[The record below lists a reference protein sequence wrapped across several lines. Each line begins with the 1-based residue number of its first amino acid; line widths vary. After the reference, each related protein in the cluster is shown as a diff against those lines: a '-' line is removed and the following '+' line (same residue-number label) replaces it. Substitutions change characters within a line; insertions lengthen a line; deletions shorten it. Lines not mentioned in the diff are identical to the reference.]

1 MAIGFEYTLGV
12 DENASLNSLK
22 EFAKVVEGTEMKLKL
37 DFDLNTISDA
47 IDKVR
52 KQINELD
59 SNINLSIGSFDI
71 NTSGLQQQLN
81 SKAKDLKLILKV
93 EFDDM
98 SLKEQQVNPGEKIRR
113 NFEQELELMK
123 DSMQRMLN
131 TLKAQMDKANIGS
144 DIIDVKAVKQSID
157 ELNLTESSF
166 AEIKQRAKEIKND
179 IQAWQQAIKINNS
192 MLTNTGKLTDEVR
205 TKMRQV
211 AEESDAAKIR
221 ESMTMYQ
228 RRLEIQKQSV
238 TMSRQ
243 FKEATQDVKNALTQ
257 EMDAMEIT
265 GNSVKELA
273 RNYQEASI
281 RIREMK
287 GDLKASHIEEHGYA
301 FNNLSENVKGLVKQY
316 LGLNEV
322 IQATKAVLKDSY
334 DYVKGLDDA
343 YTDVAI
349 SMDMSREEFNGW
361 VGTANEIARAN
372 GVTTS
377 SVMDMVKIYAQAGED
392 ISAVQDK
399 LAGTAAIQNI
409 TQWDADKAT
418 SIVNSVINQFNLL
431 EDSVTGATRTS
442 SEAINY
448 FGDRLIYLSNQL
460 GIDNVKA
467 IQEMSSAI
475 DDSGSVIYNAGG
487 SMEWFM
493 AIAGKLAETTNMTGN
508 EIGAAMRMITART
521 LRQGEAVEALGES
534 ADDLEF
540 KMAKAEKT
548 LQEVG
553 VSIRGET
560 SDELLSIEEILN
572 RVAGAWVLLSD
583 SQKQAIGEA
592 MAGTNRSSAFQ
603 AIMNNYEDIAKLAR
617 DANQADGELMEA
629 NQKRVESL
637 DGKLNQLRTT
647 VEKAYSS
654 FLDSEAVIGAIEG
667 IDNALQWMMEH
678 SETVVA
684 IVIALGGAWMG
695 IKWGSIV
702 NSLGGVIEQ
711 IILMGTESAVATG
724 AVAALQGALLALGG
738 AAVIG
743 AIVLVCKKI
752 QEIIPNADR
761 AREALNNLTEN
772 YNNYEEAKASS
783 KSVAAD
789 VQAYFD
795 AQEALK
801 TLTADTEEY
810 NNMVQLSNEKLAA
823 IGESYPDI
831 KGILENEN
839 ISLENKKL
847 KIDQILS
854 ALEQEY
860 QLNML
865 NSLATDKD
873 LEAMNKRMADNI
885 ELLNQYQQAVDN
897 YNNGGSEV
905 QVIGNS
911 EYNMTDPKT
920 AEFFE
925 NIRKD
930 IAGTVA
936 DVENFNSTV
945 QDLQEDGLALE
956 RDVVEISE
964 EALAIKDEQVK
975 KQEELTKAKEE
986 TAKAEEEANGGGS
999 AEDQS
1004 ERLAQLEAERA
1015 ANAKLLNEE
1024 YANTISQLSE
1034 AQGLLEQV
1042 NSDFENMDLT
1052 KLTGSDLMEG
1062 FTGSINNAT
1071 EVVDY
1076 LKGKLQ
1082 ELQDKAYETS
1092 INMALN
1098 NNDTWNQIATD
1109 VANSLGIQ
1117 EADMG
1122 TFFQNIDGL
1131 RQVDINNAKSA
1142 NDAEMQ
1148 ANIQLLTGMLTA
1160 YSSMVTNKGGYRQT
1174 DMNNV
1179 VAFLN
1184 KQGQKE
1190 GMTVQQLAQLWAE
1203 YYQAKAKAIQN
1214 EMADIG
1220 NKLSALSS
1228 TGIEEEGFLEDGALK
1243 HKIMNLQSSLKTLN
1257 AANSTVTNYFAN
1269 ISSGIAGVSN
1279 DLSQAA
1285 ANAGR
1290 AIGSA
1295 LGGYG
1300 GGSGSRGSGSK
1311 GGYKGGSGS
1320 GSRGGSGSTSK
1331 GKGSGSTA
1339 VKKDIEDLD
1348 LKIDKFEELEE
1359 AIKRAEEALAR
1370 NEEAQNAVTKK
1381 ADLKKLLEQEIQLM
1395 NKKKDAL
1402 QKLKNAQVQEQQ
1414 SLKSYLQRAG
1424 LKFDGDELV
1433 GDRVTGGSIA
1443 DRLRDAQNWA
1453 NRATGVEKERRIA
1466 DTKYLQKQIETYYDL
1481 MNSIG
1486 STQGKLN
1493 DLNLEIRKAKKEHEE
1508 LMKAV
1513 ENLSDRYLQVS
1524 MKINRLDSELSLN
1537 QRKQELAVGQEL
1549 IQLRNRE
1556 LQILEEKKR
1565 LNQQNADELKKEQ
1578 KELQDYLYKAGLRFG
1593 KDGTMTNY
1601 NQLWAAATKK
1611 YNGLAG
1617 IEAEEYK
1624 EFLDEIAEKTDRYLE
1639 ILNKELPDAEENY
1652 YDILEAEKEIAEQQE
1667 EYIKQIQEL
1676 KNNYDYLFQV
1686 TQKQTQAQR
1695 ELSIL
1700 EEKMQNASYEEKIEM
1715 LERQEEIYKSQLK
1728 LLDEQKRVQDS
1739 LLNERQNDLK
1749 KVGFQFDEQG
1759 FIKNYDDIV
1768 GSMFEKIQ
1776 SMEGGAIRDALI
1788 EDYEDL
1794 ISKVEDYNN
1803 ALGDVSETEQSWW
1816 ELNNTIKDAQKEQ
1829 LDLIQE
1835 VQESIKDAITNKW
1848 QETTDNLKSELDKQK
1863 ELLNR
1868 QWEEEDWEDELTDA
1882 QDELNKIQAQIN
1894 NLSKDTS
1901 LAGQLKLEQLKED
1914 YKTQLE
1920 AMNEMIKQHEREMTN
1935 QAFEDESQRLDNQ
1948 MEEALKTEQLM
1959 QSVTNALASGYTTIG
1974 EQAIKLNDLLKDQ
1987 IKEAKDLWGDVVS
2000 LGLSLTTSGKIDVG
2014 NLEKARTS
2022 TVTTNAP
2029 LITIDFNGNLD
2040 GSITKADVERITQQA
2055 TDDIMV
2061 KLYDLMK

>member
-22 EFAKVVEGTEMKLKL
+22 EFAKIVEGTEMKLKL
-37 DFDLNTISDA
+37 DFDLGTISDA

-52 KQINELD
+52 QQINELD
-59 SNINLSIGSFDI
+59 SNIKLSIGSFDI
-71 NTSGLQQQLN
+71 NTNGLQEQLN
-81 SKAKDLKLILKV
+81 SKAKNLKLILKV

-98 SLKEQQVNPGEKIRR
+98 SLKEQQANPGEKIRK

-123 DSMQRMLN
+123 DSMHRMLN
-131 TLKAQMDKANIGS
+131 SLKAQMDKANIGS

-157 ELNLTESSF
+157 ELNLTEASF

-205 TKMRQV
+205 TKMKQV

-265 GNSVKELA
+265 GDSVKELSK
-273 RNYQEASI
+273 NYQEASV

-301 FNNLSENVKGLVKQY
+301 FNNLSESVKGLVKQY
-316 LGLNEV
+316 IGFNEV
-322 IQATKAVLKDSY
+322 VQATKAVLKDSY

-349 SMDMSREEFNGW
+349 SMDISREEFNGW

-418 SIVNSVINQFNLL
+418 SVVNSVINQFNLL
-431 EDSVTGATRTS
+431 EDSVTGASRTS
-442 SEAINY
+442 SEAIEY

-460 GIDNVKA
+460 SIDNVKA
-467 IQEMSSAI
+467 IQEMSNAI

-493 AIAGKLAETTNMTGN
+493 SIAGKLAETTNMTGN

-534 ADDLEF
+534 ADDLDF

-548 LQEVG
+548 LEEVG

-572 RVAGAWVLLSD
+572 RVAGAWDKLSD

-603 AIMNNYEDIAKLAR
+603 AIMNNYESIAQLAQE
-617 DANQADGELMEA
+617 ANQADGELMEA
-629 NQKRVESL
+629 NEKRVESL

-654 FLDSEAVIGAIEG
+654 FLNSEAVIGAIEG

-702 NSLGGVIEQ
+702 NSLGSVIEQ
-711 IILMGTESAVATG
+711 IILMGTESAIATG

-783 KSVAAD
+783 KTVADD

-795 AQEALK
+795 AQDALK

-847 KIDQILS
+847 KIDQILT

-873 LEAMNKRMADNI
+873 LEAMNERMADNI

-911 EYNMTDPKT
+911 EFNMTDPKT

-945 QDLQEDGLALE
+945 QDLQKDGLALE
-956 RDVVEISE
+956 REVVEISE
-964 EALAIKDEQVK
+964 DALEIKNEQIK

-1024 YANTISQLSE
+1024 YANTLSQLSE
-1034 AQGLLEQV
+1034 AKGLLDQV
-1042 NSDFENMDLT
+1042 NEGFENMDLT
-1052 KLTGSDLMEG
+1052 KLTGSDLMED

-1071 EVVDY
+1071 EVTDH

-1109 VANSLGIQ
+1109 VANSLGVQ
-1117 EADMG
+1117 EADMD
-1122 TFFQNIDGL
+1122 TFFQNIEGL
-1131 RQVDINNAKSA
+1131 RQIDVTNAKSA
-1142 NDAEMQ
+1142 KDAEEQ
-1148 ANIQLLTGMLTA
+1148 ANAQLISGMLLA
-1160 YSSMVTNKGGYRQT
+1160 YAGMVTDKGGYRQT
-1174 DMNNV
+1174 DMTNIV
-1179 VAFLN
+1179 QFLN
-1184 KQGQKE
+1184 TQGAKE
-1190 GMTVQQLAQLWAE
+1190 AKTVNELAQLWAE
-1203 YYQAKAKAIQN
+1203 YYQAKAKAIQD
-1214 EMADIG
+1214 EMSDIG
-1220 NKLSALSS
+1220 NKLSALAS
-1228 TGIEEEGFLEDGALK
+1228 TGIEEEGYLEDGAAK
-1243 HKIMNLQSSLKTLN
+1243 HKLMKLQSDLKTLQS
-1257 AANSTVTNYFAN
+1257 ANTTVTNYFAS
-1269 ISSGIAGVSN
+1269 ISNGISGVSN

-1285 ANAGR
+1285 ADAGK
-1290 AIGSA
+1290 AIGS
-1295 LGGYG
+1295 LG
-1300 GGSGSRGSGSK
+1300 GGSGSGSKGSGSK

-1320 GSRGGSGSTSK
+1320 
-1331 GKGSGSTA
+1331 KGSGSTA

-1359 AIKRAEEALAR
+1359 AIKRAEEALSR
-1370 NEEAQNAVTKK
+1370 NQEAQNAATKK
-1381 ADLKKLLEQEIQLM
+1381 ADLKKLLEQEIELM
-1395 NKKKDAL
+1395 NKKKNAL
-1402 QKLKNAQVQEQQ
+1402 EKLKQAQVQEQQ
-1414 SLKSYLQRAG
+1414 SLKAYLQRAG

-1443 DRLRDAQNWA
+1443 DRLRDAQKWA
-1453 NRATGVEKERRIA
+1453 NSASGSEKEWRIA
-1466 DTKYLQKQIETYYDL
+1466 DTKYLQEQIETYYDL
-1481 MNSIG
+1481 MNAIG
-1486 STQGKLN
+1486 STQGELN
-1493 DLNLEIRKAKKEHEE
+1493 DLNLEIRRAKKEHEE

-1513 ENLSDRYLQVS
+1513 KNLSDRYLQVT
-1524 MKINRLDSELSLN
+1524 MKINRLDSELSIN

-1578 KELQDYLYKAGLRFG
+1578 KELQDYLYKAGLRFNN
-1593 KDGTMTNY
+1593 DGTMSNY
-1601 NQLWAAATKK
+1601 DQLWSAATNK
-1611 YNGLAG
+1611 YNTLAG
-1617 IEAEEYK
+1617 IEAEDYK

-1639 ILNKELPDAEENY
+1639 ILNKELPDVEENY

-1700 EEKMQNASYEEKIEM
+1700 EERMQNASYEEKIEM

-1728 LLDEQKRVQDS
+1728 LLEEQKRVQDS

-1749 KVGFQFDEQG
+1749 KVGFQFDKQG
-1759 FIKNYDDIV
+1759 FIKNYDEIA
-1768 GSMFEKIQ
+1768 GSMFEEIQ

-1816 ELNNTIKDAQKEQ
+1816 ELNNSVKDAQKEQ

-1987 IKEAKDLWGDVVS
+1987 IQEAKDLWGDVVS